1 MRKKLVLLF
10 VAVLLLL
17 STLILPISALKLT
30 YSPTDAYKS
39 SIFYERLVNLKLTGD
54 QRRDIL
60 NVAISQL
67 GYHEG
72 NSRSEFHGMNY
83 LGSQN
88 YVEYNYANKNT
99 LDAGGSY
106 YWCAS
111 FVTFCARQAG
121 VSTSTVISSVSCDNF
136 VVNFKNQGRYKTRAS
151 GYTPVAGDFIFF
163 LDSGANRTYASHI
176 GIVVGVSGG
185 KVYTIEGNTSRDM
198 VNYRSYD
205 LGNSRI
211 VGYAVPAYTGT
222 TGNYGDFELKNGYVE
237 IGIYKVTSDTLNL
250 RSSPTTSSSIVHTV
264 KKSTELYISE
274 ASGDWGKTVYNGKT
288 VWISLHYVTPKD
300 IADYT
305 ITYRVGNDKVDSQ
318 TARAGSTAK
327 ILPLDEIP
335 IGYEFLGWSR
345 KQSSSSAELSPS
357 DSLTVTGNVTLYAV
371 LKAKPITVSFY
382 DWDGTL
388 IGKTVYKYGD
398 TVLEPSAPERAS
410 DEKFDYVFVGWDKS
424 FISTARADR
433 SYTAVYRAVEKTL
446 PPSSSNNNTSQENDG
461 DIPNDTTVE
470 SPSPE
475 NGSPELPNEAPIT
488 ESQSKP
494 MPAKSSIAA
503 FLVLIIATAT
513 LFIVKRKF

>member
-10 VAVLLLL
+10 VAVLLILP
-17 STLILPISALKLT
+17 TLILPISALKLT

-121 VSTSTVISSVSCDNF
+121 VSTSTVINSVSCDNF
-136 VVNFKNQGRYKTRAS
+136 VVNFKSQGRYKTRAS

-300 IADYT
+300 VADYT
-305 ITYRVGNDKVDSQ
+305 ITYRVGNDKVGSQ

-335 IGYEFLGWSR
+335 IGYEFVGWSR

-357 DSLTVTGNVTLYAV
+357 DSLTVTGNVTLYAI

-398 TVLEPSAPERAS
+398 TVIEPSAPERAS

-446 PPSSSNNNTSQENDG
+446 PPSSSNNNTNQENDG

>member
-10 VAVLLLL
+10 VAVLLILP
-17 STLILPISALKLT
+17 TLILPISALKLT

-121 VSTSTVISSVSCDNF
+121 VSTSTVINSVSCDNF
-136 VVNFKNQGRYKTRAS
+136 VVNFKSQGRYKTRAS

-300 IADYT
+300 VADYT
-305 ITYRVGNDKVDSQ
+305 ITYRVGNDKVGSQ

-335 IGYEFLGWSR
+335 IGYEFVGWSR

-446 PPSSSNNNTSQENDG
+446 PPSSSNNNTNQENDG

>member
-1 MRKKLVLLF
+1 MIKKLVLLF
-10 VAVLLLL
+10 AAILLILPV
-17 STLILPISALKLT
+17 LILPISALKLT
-30 YSPTDAYKS
+30 YSPTEAYKS
-39 SIFYERLVNLKLTGD
+39 SIFYERLASIKLTGD

-72 NSRSEFHGMNY
+72 NSKSEFHGMNY

-121 VSTSTVISSVSCDNF
+121 ISTTAVINSVSCDNF

-151 GYTPVAGDFIFF
+151 GYTPIAGDFIFF

-185 KVYTIEGNTSRDM
+185 KVYTIEGNTTRDM

-250 RSSPTTSSSIVHTV
+250 RSNPTTSSSIVYTV
-264 KKSTELYISE
+264 NKSTELYISE

-300 IADYT
+300 VSDYI
-305 ITYRVGNDKVDSQ
+305 ITYRVGNDTTGSQ
-318 TARAGSTAK
+318 TARAGSSVK
-327 ILPLDEIP
+327 IRSLDDIP
-335 IGYEFLGWSR
+335 IGYEFVGWSR
-345 KQSSSSAELSPS
+345 KPSSSSAELSPG
-357 DSLTVTGNVTLYAV
+357 DSITVTGSATLYAV
-371 LKAKPITVSFY
+371 LKAKPINVSFY
-382 DWDGTL
+382 DWDGAL
-388 IGKTVYKYGD
+388 ISQTVYKYGD
-398 TVLEPSAPERAS
+398 TVIEPPTPERAS
-410 DEKFDYVFVGWDKS
+410 DDKFDYVFEGWDKS
-424 FISTARADR
+424 FISTARSDR
-433 SYTAVYRAVEKTL
+433 SYVAVYSKTEKTL
-446 PPSSSNNNTSQENDG
+446 PPSSSDTVNETGGEP
-461 DIPNDTTVE
+461 PNDDTTTLF
-470 SPSPE
+470 PE
-475 NGSPELPNEAPIT
+475 PEDSQVELPSEEDTVTVQGKPI
-488 ESQSKP
+488 
-494 MPAKSSIAA
+494 PAKASISALLA
-503 FLVLIIATAT
+503 LILATVA
-513 LFIVKRKF
+513 LFVIKRKF

>member
-10 VAVLLLL
+10 VAVLLILP
-17 STLILPISALKLT
+17 TLILPISALKLT

-121 VSTSTVISSVSCDNF
+121 ISTSTVINSVSCDNF
-136 VVNFKNQGRYKTRAS
+136 VVNFKSQGRYKTRAS

-300 IADYT
+300 VADYT

>member
-1 MRKKLVLLF
+1 M
-10 VAVLLLL
+10 
-17 STLILPISALKLT
+17 
-30 YSPTDAYKS
+30 
-39 SIFYERLVNLKLTGD
+39 
-54 QRRDIL
+54 
-60 NVAISQL
+60 
-67 GYHEG
+67 
-72 NSRSEFHGMNY
+72 
-83 LGSQN
+83 
-88 YVEYNYANKNT
+88 
-99 LDAGGSY
+99 
-106 YWCAS
+106 
-111 FVTFCARQAG
+111 
-121 VSTSTVISSVSCDNF
+121 
-136 VVNFKNQGRYKTRAS
+136 
-151 GYTPVAGDFIFF
+151 
-163 LDSGANRTYASHI
+163 DSGANRTYASHI

-300 IADYT
+300 VADYT